1 MRQPRLLAQL
11 ELPCRFADE
20 GFDVLVRVWVDPDR
34 SDLRTRTLGVTFSLH
49 TLGCQQDFVD
59 HLLGELL
66 GFLSISY
73 SFAELRV
80 FRQEAHRPL
89 AGLAT
94 HEFFEL
100 PVLQSSIHRAKVVE
114 VLHDAIGVLEGL
126 QWLQHVGVERL
137 GVHLSTL
144 FGGLDR
150 SFFLRFVG
158 VGQRRRFRL
167 SHLDSALIEDLP

>member
-1 MRQPRLLAQL
+1 M
-11 ELPCRFADE
+11 
-20 GFDVLVRVWVDPDR
+20 
-34 SDLRTRTLGVTFSLH
+34 SITFGLH

-80 FRQEAHRPL
+80 FRQEAHRPPT
-89 AGLAT
+89 GLSG
-94 HEFFEL
+94 HEFLEL
-100 PVLQSSIHRAKVVE
+100 AVLERRVHRPEVVE
-114 VLHDAIGVLEGL
+114 VLHDAASVLERL
-126 QWLQHVGVERL
+126 QRLQNVGVERFR
-137 GVHLSTL
+137 VHLRAFL
-144 FGGLDR
+144 GRLDR